1 ADVDALAGARLARDE
16 EVRHRAKVEHDGRP
30 RDITPERDG
39 QLGRRATEDRRLDDV
54 TQRYESD
61 GDVRDLYPHDA
72 LAGDRGLDA
81 ERARGEREREV
92 VVERLDAREEDARRD
107 LQLVPRDD
115 RSGRDLDDLGGDVE
129 VRQRL
134 FDDLGALADLA
145 AGPGVTRVA
154 EAKNVERR
162 QRPRP
167 VCFGVEHAFD
177 GDVLVWQPGDRGSE
191 RALWSR
197 GRLVR
202 LRRRKEPQGWFG
214 RLSGRLGALDGHIDP
229 ERRGGGLRLLVF
241 ALLHVDA
248 PSEAACRAARQADTR
263 PQG

>member
-1 ADVDALAGARLARDE
+1 D
-16 EVRHRAKVEHDGRP
+16 
-30 RDITPERDG
+30 
-39 QLGRRATEDRRLDDV
+39 LD
-54 TQRYESD
+54 
-61 GDVRDLYPHDA
+61 PHDA
-72 LAGDRGLDA
+72 LAGDRGLDT

-107 LQLVPRDD
+107 LQLVPRHDG
-115 RSGRDLDDLGGDVE
+115 SGRDLDDLGGDIE

-145 AGPGVTRVA
+145 AGPGVTGVA

-162 QRPRP
+162 QGPGP
-167 VCFGVEHAFD
+167 VGLGVEHAFD

-202 LRRRKEPQGWFG
+202 LRRWKEPQSWFG
-214 RLSGRLGALDGHIDP
+214 RLSGRLGALDGHVDP
-229 ERRGGGLRLLVF
+229 ERRGGGPRLLVF
-241 ALLHVDA
+241 GLLHVDA

-263 PQG
+263 PQCAAALPGGSDQVAEGTVRGDHDPDEQKRDERDGAADIAEGAGRDVLDAGADDTA